1 VDGVLMDPDGL
12 SKLTERERDCLRLV
26 LVTDNQKEIA
36 RLLGIAPNTV
46 YGHLKSAM
54 RKLGVSNS
62 ARAAQML
69 RDHEA
74 IPAPPQFGGDQPAAL
89 PDPIPSPIGLEPSTS
104 SGGPQGAERGEQRA
118 SFVGWLRHLLRMP
131 AERQTGHGNDLTI
144 GQRLRDS
151 VQAMLLAVF
160 AIGAMA
166 SGLYGIL
173 HISLIL
179 VGHSPPH

>member
-1 VDGVLMDPDGL
+1 MDPDGL

-26 LVTDNQKEIA
+26 LTTDNQKEIA

-54 RKLGVSNS
+54 RKLDVSS
-62 ARAAQML
+62 SVRAAQML

-74 IPAPPQFGGDQPAAL
+74 SPTPPQFGGDQPAPL
-89 PDPIPSPIGLEPSTS
+89 PDPDPLPISTPSSTS
-104 SGGPQGAERGEQRA
+104 GGGPHGEGSTGRPA
-118 SFVGWLRHLLRMP
+118 HFVDWLRQLLRMP
-131 AERQTGHGNDLTI
+131 AERQTGRGNDLTI
-144 GQRLRDS
+144 RQRLRDS

-179 VGHSPPH
+179 TGHSLPR

>member
-26 LVTDNQKEIA
+26 LTTDNQKEIA
-36 RLLGIAPNTV
+36 RRLRIAPNTV

-54 RKLGVSNS
+54 RKLEVSS
-62 ARAAQML
+62 SVRAAQML

-74 IPAPPQFGGDQPAAL
+74 VSSPPQFGGDQPL
-89 PDPIPSPIGLEPSTS
+89 TLSDPPASRIDLTPSN
-104 SGGPQGAERGEQRA
+104 SGRGPQGGGNRDRA
-118 SFVGWLRHLLRMP
+118 AALVGWLRHLLRMP
-131 AERQTGHGNDLTI
+131 AERQAGRGNDLTI
-144 GQRLRDS
+144 GQRFRDS
-151 VQAMLLAVF
+151 VQVMLLAVF

-179 VGHSPPH
+179 AGHGPPR